1 MDCLDKFCNLSGQ
14 KVSLQKSSICV
25 SNNVSKEVADSIAR
39 KAGIPLEK
47 DMGHYLGTL
56 SIHGRVGQYQ
66 FQQILEKMAFNMESW
81 KAKFL
86 SMPGRHTLA
95 QSVLSSIPIFLMQSM
110 YLPKGVYG
118 AMDKLI

>member
-47 DMGHYLGTL
+47 DMGLPGNPLYPWKSRSVPIPTDLGKDGL
-56 SIHGRVGQYQ
+56 
-66 FQQILEKMAFNMESW
+66 
-81 KAKFL
+81 
-86 SMPGRHTLA
+86 
-95 QSVLSSIPIFLMQSM
+95 
-110 YLPKGVYG
+110 
-118 AMDKLI
+118 